1 MKWSDIV
8 MCILCGE
15 FIEQI
20 HWTDMERRQ
29 LDTVVSGQFQRERK
43 RSRLLRTK
51 ICNDLLSSHG
61 ITLKEWNNS
70 KFIMMNNKGKMAVIH
85 DLGQIWKQ
93 AKEMAGQPI
102 DPLDDTLLQKL
113 K

>member
-1 MKWSDIV
+1 
-8 MCILCGE
+8 MCVLCGE
-15 FIEQI
+15 LIEQV

-51 ICNDLLSSHG
+51 ICNELLNAYG

-70 KFIMMNNKGKMAVIH
+70 KFIMTNGKGKFAVLH
-85 DLGQIWKQ
+85 DLGQIWNK
-93 AKEMAGQPI
+93 ADEMIGHPI
-102 DPLDDTLLQKL
+102 DPLDETVLQRL
-113 K
+113 R

>member
-1 MKWSDIV
+1 

-20 HWTDMERRQ
+20 HWTDMERKQ

-43 RSRLLRTK
+43 RSRLLRTN
-51 ICNDLLSSHG
+51 ICNDLLRSHG

-70 KFIMMNNKGKMAVIH
+70 KFIMMNNKGKIAVIH

-93 AKEMAGQPI
+93 AEDMIGQPI
-102 DPLDDTLLQKL
+102 DPLDDALLQTL